1 MFQSLSLPLRNF
13 AGEDARIGAPNPD
26 DDNLASAQMADTQ
39 RVAQIARGDVA
50 AFAAVVEQHSPR
62 LYRTA
67 YRLLQDPREAE
78 DTVQDC
84 FTRLWQSAAHW
95 QARGHGLPAW
105 LHRVTV
111 NACLDR
117 LRRFRVVGGSDYLL
131 DVEDPARNPEQC
143 LAVNRLEM
151 SLEAALADLPH
162 RHRVALVLRYVEGF
176 SNACA
181 AQMLE
186 LNVKAFESLLVR
198 ARRALRERLEDRG
211 VAAEDLELLA

>member
-1 MFQSLSLPLRNF
+1 MFHSLSLPLLNFSGEGARNG
-13 AGEDARIGAPNPD
+13 AAEPEDE
-26 DDNLASAQMADTQ
+26 NLARVTLADTQ
-39 RVAQIARGDVA
+39 QVAQIARGDVA
-50 AFAAVVEQHSPR
+50 AFAAVVEQHSAR

-67 YRLLQDPREAE
+67 YRMLQDPREAE
-78 DTVQDC
+78 DAVQDC

-95 QARGHGLPAW
+95 QARGNGLPAW

-117 LRRFRVVGGSDYLL
+117 LRRFRVVGGADHLL
-131 DVEDPARNPEQC
+131 EVEDPARNPEQC
-143 LAVNRLEM
+143 LALNRLEM
-151 SLEAALADLPH
+151 SLEAALAALPH
-162 RHRVALVLRYVEGF
+162 RHRVALILRYVEGF

-211 VAAEDLELLA
+211 IAAEDLELLA